1 MQAFLKTFLALFGE
15 KGLKALINTIA
26 SSAMFK
32 DFVKGLIM
40 ARLGGLKDK
49 YPSMYDTLDGY
60 AEAVSTLPQI
70 FSNDN
75 PNDVEEVAELLRLKA
90 ELEKSLSLVVT
101 QAAKFEEKSRALNI
115 KI

>member
-40 ARLGGLKDK
+40 ARLGGLKEK

-90 ELEKSLSLVVT
+90 DLEKSLTIVIEK
-101 QAAKFEEKSRALNI
+101 AAALEQKSKGINI